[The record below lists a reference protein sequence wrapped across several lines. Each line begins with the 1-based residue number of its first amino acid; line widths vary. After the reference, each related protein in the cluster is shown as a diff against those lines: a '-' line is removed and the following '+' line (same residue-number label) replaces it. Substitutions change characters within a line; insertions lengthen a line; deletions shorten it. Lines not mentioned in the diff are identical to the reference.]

1 MSTDL
6 LKDAA
11 RSVRRVRRERES
23 QKTEDQKRERERESK
38 RRKKMRASE
47 KVTNSRNTLLFQCL
61 AAPGNQTVGSLK
73 RRVRSHLARQM
84 VKKCQNAS
92 CLNDL
97 EANSA
102 KH

>member
-1 MSTDL
+1 MQPGQCEEL
-6 LKDAA
+6 EE
-11 RSVRRVRRERES
+11 RERARR
-23 QKTEDQKRERERESK
+23 QKIRKERERESK